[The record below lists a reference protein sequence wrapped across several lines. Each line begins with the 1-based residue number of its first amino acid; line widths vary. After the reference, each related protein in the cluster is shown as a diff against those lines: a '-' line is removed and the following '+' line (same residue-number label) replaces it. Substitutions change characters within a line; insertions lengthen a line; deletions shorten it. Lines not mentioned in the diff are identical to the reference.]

1 MEINKLMK
9 GFEVYNGG
17 KHT

>member
-1 MEINKLMK
+1 MEINKLVK
-9 GFEVYNGG
+9 DFEEYNGG